1 MVQSTYLHLFLGLF
15 LVPPSFAAIYTSRSQ
30 LPRSTYDY
38 IVVGGGTAG
47 NVIASRLSENASNK
61 VLVIEAGGSNEGVLP
76 IQVPFLGPTLA
87 PNTPFDWNYTVTP
100 QEGLNGRTFPFPRGR
115 VLGGSSSINYMVHQ
129 YGSSEDYDKLA
140 ALTGD
145 SGWSWDNMKQYI
157 TRHEKFVP
165 PADGHDTTG
174 QYTPSLHSTTGALPK
189 SLPGFSFGVDGR
201 VIATTQELSAEFPY
215 NQDMGGG
222 DVLGLG
228 WVQSSI
234 GGGVRSSSASTYLEA
249 AKNRPNLD
257 VLVGHQVT
265 KLLPIGFSGGK
276 LSFRGVQFASG
287 PQGQLHSDVKASK
300 EVVLCAGS
308 IGTPQILLLSG
319 IGDLFDLAHK
329 AVFPLVNL
337 PSVGKNLSDHV
348 LLPNVFSVQGT
359 ESLDS
364 LLRDGNA
371 FNAALNQWQS
381 SKTGVLANGVVNQLG
396 FLRLPSSLP
405 IFSQVPDPASGP
417 KASHWE
423 MIFANYWLHPS
434 RPLPATGSFF
444 TIISALIS
452 PTSRGSVKL
461 RTNNAFD
468 APLIDPKLVTT
479 EFDKVCLREAVK
491 ATKRFMAADAWDGYV
506 NGPALAGLGSN
517 VDSEIDAYVRAES
530 STVYH
535 PVGTASMSPA
545 NANWGVVDPQLRVK
559 GTHGLR
565 VVDASV
571 WPFVPNAHTQGPV
584 YLVAERAAT
593 LF

>member
-1 MVQSTYLHLFLGLF
+1 MAQSSYLQLVLAFL
-15 LVPPSFAAIYTSRSQ
+15 LVSPSFAAVYTDWQQ
-30 LPRSTYDY
+30 LPQSTYDY
-38 IVVGGGTAG
+38 VVVGGGTAG
-47 NVIASRLSENASNK
+47 NVIASRLSEKPSNK

-87 PNTPFDWNYTVTP
+87 PNTPYDWNYTVTP
-100 QEGLNGRTFPFPRGR
+100 QEGLDGRTFPFPRGR

-129 YGSSEDYDKLA
+129 YGSSEDYDKMA

-145 SGWSWDNMKQYI
+145 NGWSWNNMKQYI
-157 TRHEKFVP
+157 TRHEKFVAP
-165 PADGHDTTG
+165 VDGHDTTG
-174 QYTPSLHSTTGALPK
+174 QYTPSLHSTTGVLPK
-189 SLPGFSFGVDGR
+189 SLPGYSFAVDGR
-201 VIATTQELSAEFPY
+201 VIATTQELSEEFPF
-215 NQDMGGG
+215 NEDMGGG

-234 GGGVRSSSASTYLEA
+234 GGGVRSNSASTYLEA

-257 VLVGHQVT
+257 VLVSHQVT
-265 KLLPIGFSGGK
+265 KLSSVGTVRGK
-276 LSFRGVQFASG
+276 PSFRGVHFASG
-287 PQGQLHSDVKASK
+287 PGAAAGYVTARK
-300 EVVLCAGS
+300 EVVLSAGS
-308 IGTPQILLLSG
+308 FGTPQILLLSG
-319 IGDLFDLAHK
+319 IGDSNDLTAR
-329 AVFPLVNL
+329 AVAPLVDL

-348 LLPNVFSVQGT
+348 LLPNIFSVQGT
-359 ESLDS
+359 ESLDG

-371 FNAALNQWQS
+371 FNAALDEWQT
-381 SKTGVLANGVVNQLG
+381 SKTGVLANGVTNQLG
-396 FLRLPSSLP
+396 FLRLPDSLP
-405 IFSQVPDPASGP
+405 IFNQVADPASGP

-423 MIFANYWLHPS
+423 MIFGNYWLHPT
-434 RPLPATGSFF
+434 RAMPATGSFF

-452 PTSRGSVKL
+452 PTSRGSVTL
-461 RTNNAFD
+461 ASNSVFD
-468 APLIDPKLVTT
+468 APLIDPKFVTT

-491 ATKRFMAADAWDGYV
+491 ATKRFMEAEAWNGYV
-506 NGPALAGLGSN
+506 NGPALVGLGSD
-517 VDSEIDAYVRAES
+517 VDSEIDAYVRSES
-530 STVYH
+530 STVFH

-545 NANWGVVDPQLRVK
+545 NAKWGVVDPQLRVK

>member
-1 MVQSTYLHLFLGLF
+1 MAQSTYLRFLLAF
-15 LVPPSFAAIYTSRSQ
+15 LLVPQAFAAIYTSESQ
-30 LPRSTYDY
+30 LPRNTYDY

-47 NVIASRLSENASNK
+47 NVIAARLSEKASNK
-61 VLVIEAGGSNEGVLP
+61 VLVIEAGGSHEGVLP

-87 PNTPFDWNYTVTP
+87 PNTPYDWNYTVTP
-100 QEGLNGRTFPFPRGR
+100 QEGLNGRTFPLPRGR

-129 YGSSEDYDKLA
+129 YGSSEDYDKMA

-145 SGWSWDNMKQYI
+145 SGWSWNNMKKFI

-165 PADGHDTTG
+165 PVDGHDTTG
-174 QYTPSLHSTTGALPK
+174 QYTPSLHSTSGVLPK
-189 SLPGFSFGVDGR
+189 SLPGAHFPVDDR
-201 VIATTQELSAEFPY
+201 VIATTKELSKEFPY

-234 GGGVRSSSASTYLEA
+234 GGGVRSSSAATYLEA

-265 KLLPIGFSGGK
+265 KLLPTAPSGGK
-276 LSFRGVQFASG
+276 PSFRRVQFASG
-287 PQGQLHSDVKASK
+287 RQASTGLVTASK
-300 EVVLCAGS
+300 EVVLCAGA

-319 IGDLFDLAHK
+319 IGDWNDLLHK
-329 AVFPLVNL
+329 DVTPIVNL

-348 LLPNVFSVQGT
+348 LLPNVFSVKGT
-359 ESLDS
+359 ESLDG

-371 FNAALNQWQS
+371 FNAALAQWQS

-396 FLRLPSSLP
+396 FLRLPRSLP
-405 IFSQVPDPASGP
+405 IFNRIPDPASGP

-434 RPLPATGSFF
+434 RPQPATGSFF

-461 RTNNAFD
+461 SSPNSFD
-468 APLIDPKLVTT
+468 APLIDLKLVTT
-479 EFDKVCLREAVK
+479 EFDKICLREAVK
-491 ATKRFMAADAWDGYV
+491 ATKRFIAAKAWKDYV
-506 NGPALAGLGSN
+506 NGPALAGLASN

-545 NANWGVVDPQLRVK
+545 NAKWGVVDPQLRVK
-559 GTHGLR
+559 GVSGLR

-593 LF
+593 FF